1 MYTITSTA
9 TALAYCFAPN
19 IDAVI
24 AVATHPVL
32 SGQAIDRLSKSE
44 ISKVIV
50 CNTIELDKSKN
61 FEKLKVIDVSDVF
74 GESIKRIVDGTSLSS
89 MFKNY

>member
-1 MYTITSTA
+1 MENG
-9 TALAYCFAPN
+9 ALSVN
-19 IDAVI
+19 

-32 SGQAIDRLSKSE
+32 SGPAIDRLTQSE

-50 CNTIELDKSKN
+50 CNTIELNEKNKFSKLEIIN
-61 FEKLKVIDVSDVF
+61 VANVF

-89 MFKNY
+89 MFKKS